1 MKRINHALIMAAGR
15 GARLMPLTAVI
26 PKGMAPYLGSTLI
39 AEGIRKIRPHIK
51 TLDITVGY
59 KGPQLAEHVIELGV
73 NSVFNTE
80 GNGNAW
86 WIYNTLLKHLDEPMF
101 VLTCDNVI
109 ELDFQQLERE
119 YYHYGQPACMV
130 VPVEPV
136 PSLQG
141 DYIFQKNNVV
151 TKLDR
156 HQTSDRYCSGIQII
170 NPAKINRLTNPVDDF
185 YEVWEQLIAQGQV
198 YSSDIYPKR
207 WFTVDTFDQLC
218 KLNAHEVE
226 DENALAS
233 LQSSLSDG
241 ELCLELK

>member
-15 GARLMPLTAVI
+15 GKRLMPLTAVI

-39 AEGIRKIRPHIK
+39 AEGIRKIRPYIK
-51 TLDITVGY
+51 SLDITVGY
-59 KGPQLAEHVIELGV
+59 KGPKLAEHVLELGV

-109 ELDFQQLERE
+109 ELDFWQLERE
-119 YYHYGQPACMV
+119 YYHYRQPACMV

-136 PSLQG
+136 PGLQG
-141 DYIFQKNNVV
+141 DYILQENNVI
-151 TKLDR
+151 TKLSR
-156 HQTSDRYCSGIQII
+156 HQTSDQYCSGIQVI
-170 NPAKINRLTNPVDDF
+170 NPAKINRLTHPVDDF
-185 YEVWEQLIAQGQV
+185 YSVWQQLIAQGQL
-198 YSSDIYPKR
+198 YSSDVYPKR

-218 KLNAHEVE
+218 KLNEDDVE
-226 DENALAS
+226 DQNALAS
-233 LQSSLSDG
+233 LERFDSDR
-241 ELCLELK
+241 E